1 MQLALGPW
9 GASLHEMVGAAKAAE
24 DAGFSSVW
32 TAELHRSGFV
42 PAAAIA
48 SQTSR
53 IGIGTGIALAF
64 VRSELTTALSALDLD
79 DLSGG
84 RFVLGLGTG
93 VKRLVEDWH
102 GATFGSPA
110 AHLRETVGLIRRFV
124 AESHLGAP
132 IESSGEHHH
141 IRLRGYERPWPPLRT
156 DLPIYIAGV
165 GPVMSRTAGEIGDG
179 WIAHELG
186 SPAFLAERI
195 LPNLDEGLRRSGRA
209 PGDFTR
215 VVSACCVPHSDPA
228 QARRWAAGL
237 VAFYAS
243 VRTYTDFF
251 AFHGFG
257 QEAVAVQQRFR
268 EGDVAGMVDACTD
281 EMVDAFTF
289 AGTPDHVRGRLRD
302 YEGLADVVKLT
313 PPTHHVPEEV
323 TRLSQAAILEHLTAW
338 P

>member
-1 MQLALGPW
+1 MRLALGPW
-9 GASLHEMVGAAKAAE
+9 GASLDELVGAAKAAE
-24 DAGFSSVW
+24 DAGFASVW
-32 TAELHRSGFV
+32 TAELHRSAFV

-48 SQTSR
+48 SGTSR

-84 RFVLGLGTG
+84 RFILGLGTG
-93 VKRLVEDWH
+93 VRRLVEGWH

-124 AESHLGAP
+124 AEAHLGEP
-132 IESSGEHHH
+132 IESSGDHHH
-141 IRLRGYERPWPPLRT
+141 VELRGYQRPWPPLRA
-156 DLPIYIAGV
+156 DLPIYLAGV
-165 GPVMSRTAGEIGDG
+165 GPVMSRTAGEVGDG

-195 LPNLDEGLRRSGRA
+195 LPNLDEGLRRGGRSRD
-209 PGDFTR
+209 DFTR
-215 VVSACCVPHSDPA
+215 VVSACCVPYQDAA
-228 QARRWAAGL
+228 QAKRWAAGL

-251 AFHGFG
+251 DFHGFAR
-257 QEAVAVQQRFR
+257 EAVAVQQRFR
-268 EGDVAGMVDACTD
+268 TGDLQGMVDACTD
-281 EMVDAFTF
+281 EMVDAFTL
-289 AGTPDHVRGRLRD
+289 AGTPDHVRRRLRD

-313 PPTHHVPEEV
+313 PPTHNVPDEV
-323 TRLSQAAILEHLTAW
+323 TRLSQAAILEHLAA
-338 P
+338 